1 MDAKIFN
8 ESGDVVGSIQ
18 LAEYIFGIEPNVPV
32 MHQAM
37 VRQQANARLGTHNTR
52 GRGEVRGST
61 RKLFRQK
68 GTGRARQGS
77 IRAPHRKGG
86 GVAHG
91 PHPRSYRK
99 AMPRKMRRL
108 AVRSALSAKYAANEI
123 RFVDG
128 LSFERP
134 RTKDMLSCLSSLQ
147 LGGKTLIVLDHKDE
161 NVQRSANN
169 LAGVKTLLAHYLN
182 VIDLL
187 QYDNVI
193 MPRAAIDVIERFL
206 GRGDIAADTTS
217 DTTDEE
223 A

>member
-1 MDAKIFN
+1 MEAKLFN
-8 ESGDVVGSIQ
+8 QSGDEVGTIQ
-18 LAEYIFGIEPNVPV
+18 LAEYIFGIEPNIPV

-52 GRGEVRGST
+52 GRGEVAGST

-91 PHPRSYRK
+91 PHPRSYRQ

-108 AVRSALSAKYAANEI
+108 AVRSALSAKYAADEI

-128 LSFERP
+128 LSFEEP
-134 RTKDMLSCLSSLQ
+134 RTKEMLGCLSSLN
-147 LGGKTLIVLDHKDE
+147 LDGKTLIVLDRKDE
-161 NVQRSANN
+161 TVQRSANN
-169 LAGVKTLLAHYLN
+169 LPGVKTLLAHYLN

-187 QYDNVI
+187 NYDNVL
-193 MPRAAIDVIERFL
+193 MPRAAIDVIESYL
-206 GRGDIAADTTS
+206 GQGNSPADASGAA
-217 DTTDEE
+217 DEE

>member
-1 MDAKIFN
+1 MEAKLFN
-8 ESGDVVGSIQ
+8 QSGDEIGTIQ
-18 LAEYIFGIEPNVPV
+18 LAEYIFGIAPNIPV
-32 MHQAM
+32 MHQAV
-37 VRQQANARLGTHNTR
+37 VRQRANARLGTHNTR

-61 RKLFRQK
+61 RKLYRQK

-77 IRAPHRKGG
+77 VRAPHRKGG

-91 PHPRSYRK
+91 PHPRSYRQ

-108 AVRSALSAKYAANEI
+108 AVRSALSAKYAADEI

-128 LSFERP
+128 LSFTQP
-134 RTKDMLSCLSSLQ
+134 RTKDMLACLASLN
-147 LGGKTLIVLDHKDE
+147 LNGKTLIVLDRKDE

-169 LAGVKTLLAHYLN
+169 LPGVKTLLAHYLN

-187 QYDNVI
+187 QFDNVVI
-193 MPRAAIDVIERFL
+193 ARPAVDVIESFL
-206 GRGDIAADTTS
+206 GQATADLA
-217 DTTDEE
+217 TDNTVEE